1 MRANTLRNAGFT
13 LIELMIA
20 VTLGLLVLA
29 ALTSFFVRTSYNR
42 SELERNSQQIEN
54 GRFAISALRDD
65 MMIAG
70 FYADIFMPGSTV
82 WNAPAACAT
91 SGNMGFVPN
100 QLSPQMPVPVLI
112 YPLGAGAPAG
122 CTPNI
127 LANTDVIVIRRF
139 NTEQTPIASAVAAQ
153 TYVQISE
160 CKTDNVATPYLI
172 DSGSNAANFILKDRV
187 CGAQAALWQYR
198 EQLYYIR
205 DYSVNVGDGIPT
217 LVRMELGVDPADG
230 TFKMVPMPLVE
241 GIENLRVDL
250 GVDAAATGTP
260 STWKRCD
267 ASTPCTTADYSNV
280 VAAKVY
286 VLSRT
291 LEQSREYTDDKTYSL
306 GVSGTTTAA
315 GDHYKRHVY
324 STLIVM
330 PNRSGPREPVLS

>member
-1 MRANTLRNAGFT
+1 
-13 LIELMIA
+13 
-20 VTLGLLVLA
+20 
-29 ALTSFFVRTSYNR
+29 
-42 SELERNSQQIEN
+42 
-54 GRFAISALRDD
+54 
-65 MMIAG
+65 
-70 FYADIFMPGSTV
+70 
-82 WNAPAACAT
+82 
-91 SGNMGFVPN
+91 
-100 QLSPQMPVPVLI
+100 
-112 YPLGAGAPAG
+112 
-122 CTPNI
+122 
-127 LANTDVIVIRRF
+127 
-139 NTEQTPIASAVAAQ
+139 
-153 TYVQISE
+153 
-160 CKTDNVATPYLI
+160 
-172 DSGSNAANFILKDRV
+172 
-187 CGAQAALWQYR
+187 
-198 EQLYYIR
+198 
-205 DYSVNVGDGIPT
+205 
-217 LVRMELGVDPADG
+217 MELGVDPADG